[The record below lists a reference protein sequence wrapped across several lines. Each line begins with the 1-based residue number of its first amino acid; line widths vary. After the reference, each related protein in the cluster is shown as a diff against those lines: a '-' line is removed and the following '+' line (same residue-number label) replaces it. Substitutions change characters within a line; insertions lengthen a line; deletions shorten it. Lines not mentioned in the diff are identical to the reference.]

1 MGDCQRL
8 TVSLTNWEKAVA
20 DYILLH
26 DVRFVK
32 GTTRTAEEQER
43 AQAQRLNATKGPKPR
58 ARYIDYVFKT
68 YYSCHHSGEKR
79 HAKTEQNNSSEGSRK
94 LQKKS
99 KKIECTAN
107 LVATCY
113 KSDPN
118 NVVLHHTGNHN
129 HQIGGLED
137 LKFLPLSQ
145 VAKQLIEQ
153 RLREG
158 FRKRDTRISI
168 QNNFLRYSQAN
179 LNIDVE

>member
-1 MGDCQRL
+1 MPPKVL
-8 TVSLTNWEKAVA
+8 SPEPA
-20 DYILLH
+20 ILITFSKRITL
-26 DVRFVK
+26 VIIPVK
-32 GTTRTAEEQER
+32 RGTLKQSKTIA
-43 AQAQRLNATKGPKPR
+43 AKGLESYK
-58 ARYIDYVFKT
+58 
-68 YYSCHHSGEKR
+68 
-79 HAKTEQNNSSEGSRK
+79 
-94 LQKKS
+94 KKS